1 MDKDSEKSLLEIL
14 RMARE
19 LVINEHTD
27 RRAQL
32 HNTWLYESNQL
43 WQSRRMKLKYPDIP
57 PYPTEQDV
65 LERAQTLLKF
75 LVLGNTETPV
85 REIVLPTTLQEE
97 ALPEPV
103 KTVVEESEPQ
113 IIEESEPQIIE
124 EPSVDLLREEPS
136 GRILPAVLK
145 QIEKMRNKF

>member
-19 LVINEHTD
+19 LVVNEHTD

-32 HNTWLYESNQL
+32 HNAWLYESEKAWATQ
-43 WQSRRMKLKYPDIP
+43 RIKLKYPDIP

-75 LVLGNTETPV
+75 IVLGNNK
-85 REIVLPTTLQEE
+85 PTTEKDIKLPVVLSEE
-97 ALPEPV
+97 VKVMPV
-103 KTVVEESEPQ
+103 TEVTK
-113 IIEESEPQIIE
+113 IEETTVEQVVTESIVEKE
-124 EPSVDLLREEPS
+124 EQS
-136 GRILPAVLK
+136 GRILPTVLRRLE
-145 QIEKMRNKF
+145 QMRNKF